1 MVTPSG
7 SRPAMSWAVQSI
19 SWRRSRL
26 GQLRDLGRQPE
37 HDDPVHAG
45 GDAGLDLPAHRRA
58 VQLLLGIEQR
68 VETAWMPGNGARSSA
83 QATAAS

>member
-7 SRPAMSWAVQSI
+7 TRPAMSSAAQAI

-26 GQLRDLGRQPE
+26 GQLGDLGRQPE
-37 HDDPVHAG
+37 HDDPVDAG
-45 GDAGLDLPAHRRA
+45 LDAGLDLLPHRRA

-68 VETAWMPGNGARSSA
+68 VEHGVDAREAPPSA